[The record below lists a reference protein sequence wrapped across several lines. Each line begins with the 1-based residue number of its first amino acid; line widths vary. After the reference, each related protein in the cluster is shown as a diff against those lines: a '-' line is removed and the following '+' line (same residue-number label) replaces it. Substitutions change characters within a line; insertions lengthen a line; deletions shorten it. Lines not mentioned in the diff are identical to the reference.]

1 MMSHAPLKSPAVSV
15 RRYGAHE
22 ASDVH
27 PFHQIVLGVEG
38 TMDMA
43 VDGIERRVDCQGA
56 WIVPAGARHAYSAE
70 GVNKQ
75 LVVDLPMA
83 SVAVPERFFERARPI
98 DIDVSLV
105 HMVRRMA
112 SAPHSGSR
120 RFAWEAATHVCA
132 ALMADAAALDTRGL
146 DFARIDRWMRARL
159 SEPLRI
165 ADLAA
170 HCGFGMRRFHQ
181 VFCEAFGETPH
192 RYLQRLRLDAALSLL
207 ADPRETLTDVALHAG
222 FADQST
228 FTHAFTRRF
237 GIAPGQWRAGTP

>member
-1 MMSHAPLKSPAVSV
+1 MSHAPLLSPAVSV
-15 RRYGAHE
+15 RRYGALE

-38 TMDMA
+38 AMDMA

-70 GVNKQ
+70 GVNRQ

-83 SVAVPERFFERARPI
+83 SVAMPERFFERARPI
-98 DIDVSLV
+98 AIDISIVQ
-105 HMVRRMA
+105 MVRRVA
-112 SAPHSGSR
+112 AAENSGSR

-132 ALMADAAALDTRGL
+132 ALLADAAPLDTKGL

-207 ADPRETLTDVALHAG
+207 ADPRETLTDIALQTG
-222 FADQST
+222 FADQSA

-237 GIAPGQWRAGTP
+237 GIAPGQWRAGTH